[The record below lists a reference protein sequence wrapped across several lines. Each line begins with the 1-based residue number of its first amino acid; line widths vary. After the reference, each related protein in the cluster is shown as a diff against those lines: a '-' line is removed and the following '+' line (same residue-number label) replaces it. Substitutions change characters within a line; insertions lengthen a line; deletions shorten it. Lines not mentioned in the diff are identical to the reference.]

1 LFYCFEAK
9 IGGDCLALV
18 QHITGLEVQDAAH
31 FLAPKEATVP
41 QAGRAETTAPK
52 NEFDPAVF
60 AQKLVF
66 SPEVSALGISEEDA
80 TRLGIGFHPQR
91 KTVYFP
97 QKDETG
103 FIAGFIAFKDGK
115 LVMPPKWL
123 EHQGCETQTCLGGL
137 RASFLLFVHPSCG
150 RSRGCRRSR
159 HLRAISRRRRGRPG
173 ILPRRGCIR
182 RPDRGWIG
190 TH

>member
-52 NEFDPAVF
+52 KEFDPAVF

-66 SPEVSALGISEEDA
+66 SPEVSALGISEERCYEA
-80 TRLGIGFHPQR
+80 RHRLSSSTEDRVLSSEGRDWFYRGLHCFQRR
-91 KTVYFP
+91 KTCYAAEMV
-97 QKDETG
+97 G
-103 FIAGFIAFKDGK
+103 
-115 LVMPPKWL
+115 
-123 EHQGCETQTCLGGL
+123 
-137 RASFLLFVHPSCG
+137 ASRL
-150 RSRGCRRSR
+150 
-159 HLRAISRRRRGRPG
+159 
-173 ILPRRGCIR
+173 
-182 RPDRGWIG
+182 
-190 TH
+190 